1 MKNILIYNSGG
12 GLGDSIQ
19 LFDLVTSLKNN
30 FKDASL
36 LYLGAHEN
44 HFQESLREYGIDI
57 PTFEMNL
64 KYFGFRWKHLFLAK
78 KLFNQK
84 SIDKFDL
91 IIDLQSKIR
100 NTLILKQI
108 PSDTFYSSSLNYFFS
123 TKKKKYVSTKN
134 NLSMILKNLEK
145 LIDKKLIIQNY
156 DIKSINPKYFDEAKR
171 ILPDN
176 NYVGLS
182 VTQGNSYRKK
192 NWPMDKFINLGKKIV
207 EINKIPVFL
216 IRKND
221 TELISNIKNEI
232 KEAIIPE
239 ENAKYSEPA
248 FVTALATRLS
258 SSVTI
263 NNGIM
268 HMISLAKTPMI
279 LLFGS
284 GGSKEEEKFAPKHSN
299 VKILNSTKLY
309 NSTDISKISEK
320 DVLKL
325 I

>member
-36 LYLGAHEN
+36 FYLGAHEN
-44 HFQESLREYGIDI
+44 HFQGSLREYGIDV
-57 PTFEMNL
+57 PTFELNL

-108 PSDTFYSSSLNYFFS
+108 PCDTFYSSSLNYFFS
-123 TKKKKYVSTKN
+123 TKKKNYVSTKN

-207 EINKIPVFL
+207 EIDKIPVFL

-221 TELISNIKNEI
+221 TELISKIKNEI

>member
-1 MKNILIYNSGG
+1 
-12 GLGDSIQ
+12 
-19 LFDLVTSLKNN
+19 
-30 FKDASL
+30 
-36 LYLGAHEN
+36 
-44 HFQESLREYGIDI
+44 
-57 PTFEMNL
+57 
-64 KYFGFRWKHLFLAK
+64 
-78 KLFNQK
+78 
-84 SIDKFDL
+84 
-91 IIDLQSKIR
+91 
-100 NTLILKQI
+100 
-108 PSDTFYSSSLNYFFS
+108 
-123 TKKKKYVSTKN
+123 
-134 NLSMILKNLEK
+134 
-145 LIDKKLIIQNY
+145 
-156 DIKSINPKYFDEAKR
+156 
-171 ILPDN
+171 
-176 NYVGLS
+176 
-182 VTQGNSYRKK
+182 
-192 NWPMDKFINLGKKIV
+192 MDKFINLGKKIV

-221 TELISNIKNEI
+221 TELISKIKNEI

-239 ENAKYSEPA
+239 EHAKYSEPA

-284 GGSKEEEKFAPKHSN
+284 GGPKEEEKFAPKHSS
-299 VKILNSTKLY
+299 VKILNSNKLY

>member
-19 LFDLVTSLKNN
+19 LFDLVTSLKTN

-36 LYLGAHEN
+36 FYLGAHEN
-44 HFQESLREYGIDI
+44 HFQGSLKEYGIDI

-78 KLFNQK
+78 KIFNQK
-84 SIDKFDL
+84 LIDKFDL

-108 PSDTFYSSSLNYFFS
+108 PSNNFYSSSLNYFFS
-123 TKKKKYVSTKN
+123 TKRKNYTSTKN
-134 NLSMILKNLEK
+134 NLSMILTNLEK
-145 LIDKKLIIQNY
+145 LIDKKLTMQNY

-182 VTQGNSYRKK
+182 VTQGNTYRKK

-221 TELISNIKNEI
+221 TELVSKIKNEI

-239 ENAKYSEPA
+239 EHAKYSEPA

-284 GGSKEEEKFAPKHSN
+284 GGPKEEEKFAPKHSS
-299 VKILNSTKLY
+299 VKILNSNKLY